1 MVYVVRRP
9 LQSQSQKQKPLVI
22 SQKVYLPEKKMFYCV
37 LEQGIIEYEWVS
49 PDTLLVVFGLFSRT
63 FGL

>member
-1 MVYVVRRP
+1 MVYVVR
-9 LQSQSQKQKPLVI
+9 SQKPLVI
-22 SQKVYLPEKKMFYCV
+22 SQKISYLPEKKVFYCV

-63 FGL
+63 FGS